1 MLAAECLALG
11 RARALWWVMARREIT
26 ARYAGTAAGVL
37 WAYIQPLLMVAAY
50 YLVFD
55 VVFAMRLG
63 DNAPTT
69 AVGAYLVV
77 GSLPWMAFCDAVSR
91 GMSSLV
97 EAGGVLQK
105 NALPPVL
112 FPAKSVLASMVV
124 FGPLLLAL
132 VLGYGPQHGFAPA
145 LLGMPLLV
153 GLQFVLSMLLGYAL
167 AVIAAA
173 VRDTL
178 QIVAF
183 LLSIGIFMSPILFP
197 MAMFPEQ
204 WNWVLWLNP
213 MTALVTGY
221 QAVLLQG
228 AWPPASTWLGILAWT
243 VGSALVLE
251 VLLRR
256 SRDQLVD
263 WL

>member
-132 VLGYGPQHGFAPA
+132 VLGY
-145 LLGMPLLV
+145 
-153 GLQFVLSMLLGYAL
+153 AL
-167 AVIAAA
+167 AILAAA

-228 AWPPASTWLGILAWT
+228 AWPPASTWLGTLAWIL
-243 VGSALVLE
+243 GSALVLE

>member
-1 MLAAECLALG
+1 MLAADYLALA
-11 RARALWWVMARREIT
+11 RARSLWWVMARREIT
-26 ARYAGTAAGVL
+26 ARYAGTAAGVF
-37 WAYIQPLLMVAAY
+37 WAYLQPLLMVAAY

-63 DNAPTT
+63 ENAPTK

-145 LLGMPLLV
+145 LLSMPLLV

-204 WNWVLWLNP
+204 WSWVLWLNP

-228 AWPPASTWLGILAWT
+228 AWPPVSAWLGTLAWIS
-243 VGSALVLE
+243 GSALVLE